1 MIKEIRLYSNGFG
14 KYNDN
19 VYQLIDEDLTFK
31 ISYSNING
39 ATIYFV
45 ADNGK
50 ESKKGVAVDNQ
61 FVIEKEFIK
70 IGKLKIRIEIV
81 VNSVIIKKYIVED
94 LIIKEIDGEI
104 KSIPEIENM
113 RIEINDMRERI
124 IETNKNVETLTKL
137 VSALYNKDII

>member
-31 ISYSNING
+31 INYSNING

-61 FVIEKEFIK
+61 FILERQFIK
-70 IGKLKIRIEIV
+70 IGKLKIRIDIV
-81 VNSVIIKKYIVED
+81 VNGNIVKKHIIED

>member
-39 ATIYFV
+39 ATIYFI

-50 ESKKGVAVDNQ
+50 ETKKGVAVDNQ
-61 FVIEKEFIK
+61 FVLERQFIK
-70 IGKLKIRIEIV
+70 IGKLKIKIEIV
-81 VNSVIIKKYIVED
+81 VNGNIIKKHIIED

-113 RIEINDMRERI
+113 RIEINDMRGKI

>member
-39 ATIYFV
+39 ATIYFT

-50 ESKKGVAVDNQ
+50 ETKNGVAIDNQ

-70 IGKLKIRIEIV
+70 IGKLKIRIDIV